1 MIIKDA
7 DLRTV
12 EEMEERVM
20 SINKQLDRLDA
31 VRNPR
36 NFCTHHTK
44 YSKLVARKDSL
55 VFRIH
60 TIRKDKTK

>member
-31 VRNPR
+31 VR
-36 NFCTHHTK
+36 
-44 YSKLVARKDSL
+44 
-55 VFRIH
+55 
-60 TIRKDKTK
+60 KDKTK